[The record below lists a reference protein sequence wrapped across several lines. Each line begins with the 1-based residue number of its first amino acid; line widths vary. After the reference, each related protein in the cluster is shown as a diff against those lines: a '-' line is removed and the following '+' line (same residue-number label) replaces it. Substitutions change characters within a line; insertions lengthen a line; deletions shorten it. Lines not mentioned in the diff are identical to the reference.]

1 MLSNDQKAL
10 IKRAQREC
18 LIDDEDYRNILDVE
32 LGFGVRSS
40 TDPHLGD
47 RHFDKI
53 LAYFEAIYW
62 RKIEAQEITERHP
75 KTVFQARGYWASKN
89 TIKSN
94 SRERYAQRGLE
105 AEIQRLEGQLYR
117 VGCHPNYLNAI
128 ARKTGHGSYNY
139 KAALARTLAAK
150 LRQQVNQEE
159 HA

>member
-1 MLSNDQKAL
+1 MLSNDQKAI

-18 LIDDEDYRNILDVE
+18 LIDDFEYRQILDEE

-40 TDPHLGD
+40 TDPRLGD
-47 RHFDKI
+47 RHFDRI

-62 RKIEAQEITERHP
+62 RKIDAHEITERHP
-75 KTVFQARGYWASKN
+75 KTVFQVRGYWASKN
-89 TIKSN
+89 TVKSN

-105 AEIQRLEGQLYR
+105 SEIQRLEGLLYR
-117 VGCHPNYLNAI
+117 AGCHPNYLNAI
-128 ARKTGHGSYNY
+128 ARKTGHGTYNY

-150 LRQQVNQEE
+150 MREHSNQEE